1 MIPCRMSDD
10 GSGQRFDLARTHA
23 LSDGVFA
30 IALTLLVISINVPEL
45 SADNED
51 ELAQALMDRSGELF
65 SWLLSFVVIAFLW
78 VRHHGFF
85 GDVAR
90 LDRLL
95 TVLNLAYLGGVAFLP
110 YPTDVLGAYGDQP
123 AAVGLY
129 AATLAFIGGV
139 GGLMGVHA
147 ARAGLL
153 SADGAARLA
162 AEEKVMPWWM
172 TPAIVLVAFPLSFL
186 IGGAA
191 ALVWAAPA
199 VIMRLRRNPAH

>member
-1 MIPCRMSDD
+1 MSDD
-10 GSGQRFDLARTHA
+10 VSRRRFDEARTLA

-30 IALTLLVISINVPEL
+30 IALTLLVISIDVPDL
-45 SADNED
+45 SARNED
-51 ELAQALMDRSGELF
+51 ELAQALVDRSGELF
-65 SWLLSFVVIAFLW
+65 SWLLSFAVIAFLW

-90 LDRLL
+90 LDRRL

-129 AATLAFIGGV
+129 AATLAFIAGV
-139 GGLMGVHA
+139 GGFMGVHA

-162 AEEKVMPWWM
+162 AEEEVMAWWL

-186 IGGAA
+186 VGGWA
-191 ALVWAAPA
+191 ALVWATPA
-199 VIMRLRRNPAH
+199 VVPRFRRNAAH